1 MDREGIIAELDRNIA
16 DLTAARTLLT
26 KVEGLQTEKLHLV
39 KPKRKM
45 SKQSRANIAAAQ
57 QKRWRKAKRLRNAK
71 PTAVANA
78 IAAGYKLTHA

>member
-39 KPKRKM
+39 KKRTISAEGRERMK
-45 SKQSRANIAAAQ
+45 AAQ
-57 QKRWRKAKRLRNAK
+57 QKRWRKAKRLRSAK
-71 PTAVANA
+71 PIAVANA
-78 IAAGYKLTHA
+78 IAAGYKKAHA